1 MNKLQEYV
9 NSKYDGDMYWFTD
22 EVKDYWHINRVR
34 DILDNR
40 DYLSGK
46 HKIKNRIDEVY
57 NGKVF
62 TTRKILLNY
71 AKTLLQ
77 FETAFLLK
85 NPVTLISNNLD
96 ALEQYKTVYREGKYH
111 QLDYSILSNMCK
123 YGETY
128 EYVYIDSNNRI
139 KSMVFNAEDSYPIY
153 DNTGEMI
160 SFIHY
165 YIWDGVSYYTIYTD
179 DVVIEYNDIGGDLH
193 CTGQYNNLSGLPIV
207 YRIPSEE
214 DKLVGQASLREYID
228 ILDAMED
235 LVSKYMD
242 SFYKYLNPIPLFKG
256 TKLNTKDGNLVD
268 ENAVGFALQLAEDSD
283 FQFVNS
289 KMDYQSFKELWKT
302 LKQSLF
308 DISMTPSIAL
318 NSQDVSNLAETSIRM
333 MYSLAEIKGSM
344 NSLYLKE
351 GFEKRW
357 GKMKK
362 LLNVL
367 GNEVDE
373 DAYIDCNFNMNIPQN
388 QGEIITNL
396 STATESG
403 IMSIERAVEVNPY
416 TVDVNAELDRIG
428 KVGKDKAG
436 KDKDDRDKVNV
447 NVED

>member
-1 MNKLQEYV
+1 MNKLNEYI

-62 TTRKILLNY
+62 TTRKICLNY
-71 AKTLLQ
+71 AKTLLS

-85 NPVTLISNNLD
+85 NPITLISNNLD
-96 ALEQYKTVYREGKYH
+96 ALEQYKKVYREGKYH
-111 QLDYSILSNMCK
+111 QLDYKILQQMVK

-128 EYVYIDSNNRI
+128 EYVYIDNNNRI
-139 KSMVFNAEDSYPIY
+139 KSMLFNAEDSYPIY

-165 YIWDGVSYYTIYTD
+165 YIFDGVSYYTIYTD

-214 DKLVGQASLREYID
+214 DELKGNASLNEYID

-235 LVSKYMD
+235 LLSKYMD
-242 SFYKYLNPIPLFKG
+242 GFYKFLSPIPLFKG
-256 TKLNTKDGNLVD
+256 TKLNVKDNQID
-268 ENAVGFALQLAEDSD
+268 ENAVGFALQLAEDAD
-283 FQFVNS
+283 FEFVNS
-289 KMDYQSFKELWKT
+289 KMDYQSFKELFKT
-302 LKQSLF
+302 LKQSML

-344 NSLYLKE
+344 NSLYLKQ

-362 LLNVL
+362 LLNVM

-373 DAYIDCNFNMNIPQN
+373 DAYIDCQFNMNIPQN
-388 QGEIITNL
+388 NKETIENL
-396 STATESG
+396 TTATG
-403 IMSIERAVEVNPY
+403 GQPIMSIERAVEVNPY

-428 KVGKDKAG
+428 KVGKDK
-436 KDKDDRDKVNV
+436 DDRDKVNV
-447 NVED
+447 NVEN

>member
-1 MNKLQEYV
+1 MSNLQEYV

-46 HKIKNRIDEVY
+46 HKIKLRQDEVY

-62 TTRKILLNY
+62 TTRKIILNY

-85 NPVTLISNNLD
+85 NPITLISNNLD

-139 KSMVFNAEDSYPIY
+139 KSMIFNAEDSYPIY
-153 DNTGEMI
+153 DNIGEMI

-165 YIWDGVSYYTIYTD
+165 YIFDGISYYTIYTND
-179 DVVIEYNDIGGDLH
+179 TVYEYNDIGGDLH
-193 CTGQYNNLSGLPIV
+193 CTGEYNNLSGLPIV

-214 DKLVGQASLREYID
+214 DELVGQASLREYID

-235 LVSKYMD
+235 LISKYMD

-302 LKQSLF
+302 LKQSML

-333 MYSLAEIKGSM
+333 MYSLAEIKGAM
-344 NSLYLKE
+344 NSLHLKE

-357 GKMKK
+357 GIMKK
-362 LLNVL
+362 LLRTL
-367 GNEVDE
+367 DNEVEE
-373 DAYIDCNFNMNIPQN
+373 DSYIDCQFNPNIPQN
-388 QGEIITNL
+388 NKEIIENL
-396 STATESG
+396 TTATG
-403 IMSIERAVEVNPY
+403 GQPIMSIERAVEVNPY

-428 KVGKDKAG
+428 KVGKDK
-436 KDKDDRDKVNV
+436 DDRDKVNV

>member
-1 MNKLQEYV
+1 MNKLNEYI
-9 NSKYDGDMYWFTD
+9 NSKYDGDIYWFQD
-22 EVKDYWHINRVR
+22 EVKDYWHMNRVR
-34 DILDNR
+34 GILNNR

-46 HKIKNRIDEVY
+46 HKIKLRQDEVY

-62 TTRKILLNY
+62 TTRKIILNY
-71 AKTLLQ
+71 AKTLLS

-85 NPVTLISNNLD
+85 NPITLISNNLD

-111 QLDYSILSNMCK
+111 QLDYKILSNMVK

-128 EYVYIDSNNRI
+128 EYVYIDNNNRI
-139 KSMVFNAEDSYPIY
+139 KSMLFNGEDFYPIY
-153 DNTGEMI
+153 DETGTMI
-160 SFIHY
+160 AGIHY

-179 DVVIEYNDIGGDLH
+179 TTVEEYNDIGGDLH
-193 CTGQYNNLSGLPIV
+193 CTGQYNNLSGLPIPYV
-207 YRIPSEE
+207 LSSEE
-214 DKLVGQASLREYID
+214 DELVGQASLREYID

-235 LVSKYMD
+235 LISKYMD

-256 TKLNTKDGNLVD
+256 TKLNTKDGGID
-268 ENAVGFALQLAEDSD
+268 ENAVGYALQLAEDAD
-283 FQFVNS
+283 FQFVNN
-289 KMDYQSFKELWKT
+289 KMDYQSFKELFKT
-302 LKQSLF
+302 LKQSML

-318 NSQDVSNLAETSIRM
+318 NSQDVSNLSETSIRM

-362 LLNVL
+362 LLNYL
-367 GNEVDE
+367 GYNIEE
-373 DAYIDCNFNMNIPQN
+373 DAYIDCQFNMNIPQN
-388 QGEIITNL
+388 CGEIITNL

-416 TVDVNAELDRIG
+416 TIDVNAELE
-428 KVGKDKAG
+428 KLSNKDNK
-436 KDKDDRDKVNV
+436 DKVNV

>member
-22 EVKDYWHINRVR
+22 EVKDYWHIGRVR
-34 DILDNR
+34 DVLDNR

-46 HKIKNRIDEVY
+46 HKIKQRQDELY

-62 TTRKILLNY
+62 TTRKIILNY

-85 NPVTLISNNLD
+85 NPITLISNDLD
-96 ALEQYKTVYREGKYH
+96 ALEQYKKLYREGKYH
-111 QLDYSILSNMCK
+111 QLDYNILSNMCK
-123 YGETY
+123 YGEVY
-128 EYVYIDSNNRI
+128 EYVYIDNNNRI
-139 KSMVFNAEDSYPIY
+139 KSMLFNAEDSYPIY
-153 DNTGEMI
+153 NNTGEMI

-165 YIWDGVSYYTIYTD
+165 YIFDGISYYTVYTD
-179 DVVIEYNDIGGDLH
+179 TTVIEYSDKGGDLNKV
-193 CTGQYNNLSGLPIV
+193 GEYNNLSGLPIA
-207 YRIPSEE
+207 YRIPSESDE
-214 DKLVGQASLREYID
+214 LKGNASLNEYID
-228 ILDAMED
+228 ILDSMED
-235 LVSKYMD
+235 LISKYMD

-256 TKLNTKDGNLVD
+256 TKLNVKDNQID
-268 ENAVGFALQLAEDSD
+268 ENAVGFALQLAEDAD

-302 LKQSLF
+302 LKQSML

-344 NSLYLKE
+344 NSLYLKQ

-357 GKMKK
+357 GIMKK

-373 DAYIDCNFNMNIPQN
+373 DAYIDCQFNMNIPQN
-388 QGEIITNL
+388 NKETIENL
-396 STATESG
+396 TTAVG
-403 IMSIERAVEVNPY
+403 GQPIMSIERAVEVNPY

-428 KVGKDKAG
+428 KVGKDK
-436 KDKDDRDKVNV
+436 DDRDKVNV

>member
-1 MNKLQEYV
+1 MSNLQEYV
-9 NSKYDGDMYWFTD
+9 NSKYDGDMYWFKD

-46 HKIKNRIDEVY
+46 HKIKQRVDEVY

-62 TTRKILLNY
+62 TTRKICLNY

-96 ALEQYKTVYREGKYH
+96 ALLQYKKVYREGKYN
-111 QLDYSILSNMCK
+111 QLDYKILSNMVK
-123 YGETY
+123 YGEVY
-128 EYVYIDSNNRI
+128 EYVYVDNSNRI
-139 KSMVFNAEDSYPIY
+139 KSMIFNAEDFYPVY
-153 DNTGEMI
+153 DNQGEMI
-160 SFIHY
+160 AGIHY

-207 YRIPSEE
+207 YKIPSEE
-214 DKLVGQASLREYID
+214 DELKGNASLNEYID

-235 LVSKYMD
+235 LISKYMD
-242 SFYKYLNPIPLFKG
+242 SFYKYLNPIPMFKG
-256 TKLNTKDGNLVD
+256 TKLNTKDNLLD
-268 ENAVGFALQLAEDSD
+268 ENAVGFALQLAEDAD

-302 LKQSLF
+302 LKQSML

-344 NSLYLKE
+344 NSLYLKQ

-388 QGEIITNL
+388 ESEIIENL
-396 STATESG
+396 TTATG
-403 IMSIERAVEVNPY
+403 GQPIMSIERAVEVNPY
-416 TVDVNAELDRIG
+416 CIDVNAELDRIG
-428 KVGKDKAG
+428 KVDKVKDN
-436 KDKDDRDKVNV
+436 KVNV

>member
-1 MNKLQEYV
+1 MSKLQEYIMD
-9 NSKYDGDMYWFTD
+9 KYDNDMYWFTD

-40 DYLSGK
+40 DYLGGK
-46 HKIKNRIDEVY
+46 HKIKQRVDEVY

-62 TTRKILLNY
+62 TTRKICLNY

-85 NPVTLISNNLD
+85 NPVTLISNDLD
-96 ALEQYKTVYREGKYH
+96 ALDEYKTVYREGKYN
-111 QLDYSILSNMCK
+111 QLDYSILSNMTK
-123 YGETY
+123 YGECY
-128 EYVYIDSNNRI
+128 EYVYIDSNKRI
-139 KSMVFNAEDSYPIY
+139 KSMIFNAEDSYPVY
-153 DNTGEMI
+153 DHTGEMI

-179 DVVIEYNDIGGDLH
+179 TTVEEYSDIGGDLH
-193 CTGQYNNLSGLPIV
+193 CTGQYNNLSGLPIPYV
-207 YRIPSEE
+207 LSSEE
-214 DKLVGQASLREYID
+214 DELIGQASLNEYID
-228 ILDAMED
+228 ILDSMED
-235 LVSKYMD
+235 LISKYMD
-242 SFYKYLNPIPLFKG
+242 SFFKLGLSPIPLFKG
-256 TKLNTKDGNLVD
+256 TKLNTKDGGID
-268 ENAVGFALQLAEDSD
+268 ENAVGYALQLAEDAS
-283 FQFVNS
+283 FEFVGA
-289 KMDYQSFKELWKT
+289 KMDYQSFKELFKT
-302 LKQSLF
+302 LKQSML

-318 NSQDVSNLAETSIRM
+318 NSQDVSNLSETSIRM
-333 MYSLAEIKGSM
+333 MYSLAEIKGAM
-344 NSLYLKE
+344 NSLYLKQ

-362 LLNVL
+362 LLNVM
-367 GNEVDE
+367 GYEVDE

-416 TVDVNAELDRIG
+416 TVDVNAELE
-428 KVGKDKAG
+428 KLSNKDNK
-436 KDKDDRDKVNV
+436 DKVNV